1 MLELSINEPDQ
12 LVKVAHA
19 LSSHTRLKIIKLLLN
34 YNNMNINEIG
44 EKLGIPVSTAGIN
57 VKVLE
62 EAGLI
67 LTEIL
72 PASRGAMKV
81 CKRNFDDVRLILNPI
96 KGYKNK
102 DQVYEIEMPIG
113 HFVDIDVQPTC
124 GIANTESMVIPED
137 DPFSFFVPECR
148 TAEIIWLRQ
157 GWIEYR
163 FPRSLPRDIDLKAI
177 EFSLEICSEAPNF
190 NNDWPSDIT
199 IWMNNVEIGTWTS
212 PGDFGDRR
220 GKNNPEWWH
229 DSSTQYGLLKT
240 FRVDKHKSTVDN
252 SKISDITLQDL
263 NMDSHSNIRFKLGVK
278 PDAVHKGGLNLFG
291 RGFGNYDQ
299 DIIMKL
305 HYESKEEQ

>member
-19 LSSHTRLKIIKLLLN
+19 LSSHTRLNIIKLLLN
-34 YNNMNINEIG
+34 YNNLNVNEIG
-44 EKLGIPVSTAGIN
+44 EKLGIPVSTAGVN

-62 EAGLI
+62 DAGLI

-96 KGYKNK
+96 AGYRNK

-124 GIANTESMVIPED
+124 GIANSAAMIIPED
-137 DPFSFFVPECR
+137 DPSSFFFPECR
-148 TAEIIWLRQ
+148 TAEMIWFRQ
-157 GWIEYR
+157 GSIEYR
-163 FPRSLPRDIDLKAI
+163 FPRALPRNVDVKTI
-177 EFSLEICSEAPNF
+177 EFSLELCSEAPNF

-199 IWMNNVEIGTWTS
+199 IWINNVEIGTWTS
-212 PGDFGDRR
+212 PGDFGDHR

-240 FRVDKHKSTVDN
+240 FRVDKHRSTVDN
-252 SKISDITLQDL
+252 QKISDVTLQDL
-263 NMDSHSNIRFKLGVK
+263 KLDEAPFIRFKVGVK
-278 PDAVHKGGLNLFG
+278 PDADNKGGINLFG
-291 RGFGNYDQ
+291 RGFGDHEQ
-299 DIIMKL
+299 DIIMKVL
-305 HYESKEEQ
+305 YEAPVSD

>member
-1 MLELSINEPDQ
+1 MLELSINEPDE

-19 LSSHTRLKIIKLLLN
+19 LSSHTRLNIIKLLLN

-44 EKLGIPVSTAGIN
+44 DNLNIPVSTAGVN

-67 LTEIL
+67 LTEIM

-81 CKRNFDDVRLILNPI
+81 CKRNFDDVRFILNPI
-96 KGYKNK
+96 KGYRNK
-102 DQVYEIEMPIG
+102 GQVYEVEVPIG
-113 HFVDIDVQPTC
+113 HYVDADVHPTC
-124 GIANTESMVIPED
+124 GVANSLSMVIQED
-137 DPFSFFVPECR
+137 DPESFFFPECR

-157 GWIEYR
+157 GWLEYR
-163 FPRSLPRDIDLKAI
+163 FPRSLPKNITLKAI
-177 EFSLEICSEAPNF
+177 EFSLELCSEAPNF
-190 NNDWPSDIT
+190 RNDWPSDIT
-199 IWMNNVEIGTWTS
+199 VWINNVEVGTWTS

-220 GKNNPEWWH
+220 GKNNPDWWH

-240 FRVDKHKSTVDN
+240 FRVDNEKSSVDN
-252 SKISDITLQDL
+252 FKVSDVTLQDL
-263 NMDSHSNIRFKLGVK
+263 LIHANPNIRFKVGVK

-299 DIIMKL
+299 DIVMKL
-305 HYESKEEQ
+305 HYETDPED